1 MTKDNSEKPFLL
13 LREIFNE
20 ILLRDIIL
28 FTILFLFTLAQ
39 TWDTIILF
47 LFPIISFAYSLIFR
61 IISTNKWR
69 INSETKPLIYN
80 PIGVEKRHAN
90 RLEFSALLQLIL
102 LFWIGAESLYHPQL
116 IDNYAI
122 YFNIIFFFVYS
133 FGYYWII
140 IDIGK
145 YTRFGIVLK
154 NIDLEYEKSKS
165 EGEINRL
172 ITFLKFEKFKRISI
186 VNLIVF
192 LVANV
197 LNILF
202 ALAIQYNAIS
212 GIPFLL
218 PGTGI
223 ESSEPL
229 QITLIS
235 LLIIVI
241 SPVLT
246 SFFLLIIY
254 KDINNFSLENLNA
267 AIVDLPDNLKKE
279 ILENIKN
286 LNNHF
291 SKILSIE

>member
-1 MTKDNSEKPFLL
+1 MTKDNSEKPYLL

-20 ILLRDIIL
+20 ILLRNIII

-69 INSETKPLIYN
+69 INSETNPIIYN

-90 RLEFSALLQLIL
+90 RLEFCALFQLIL

-116 IDNYAI
+116 IDDYTI
-122 YFNIIFFFVYS
+122 YFNTLYFFVYS
-133 FGYYWII
+133 FGFYWIM
-140 IDIGK
+140 IDIWK
-145 YTRFGIVLK
+145 YSRFGIILK
-154 NIDLEYEKSKS
+154 KTDPEYEKSKPD
-165 EGEINRL
+165 GEINKV
-172 ITFLKFEKFKRISI
+172 ISFLKFEKFKRISI
-186 VNLIVF
+186 LNLIVF
-192 LVANV
+192 LAANV
-197 LNILF
+197 LNTLF
-202 ALAIQYNAIS
+202 ALAIQYNIIS

-235 LLIIVI
+235 LFMIVI
-241 SPVLT
+241 SPLLT
-246 SFFLLIIY
+246 SLFLLLIY
-254 KDINNFSLENLNA
+254 KDINNFSLENLNV
-267 AIVDLPDNLKKE
+267 AIVDLPDNLKKQ

-286 LNNHF
+286 LNNRF

>member
-1 MTKDNSEKPFLL
+1 MTKDKTEKPYLL

-39 TWDTIILF
+39 SWETIILF

-61 IISTNKWR
+61 IINTNKWR
-69 INSETKPLIYN
+69 MNSESIPLIYN

-90 RLEFSALLQLIL
+90 RLEFCALLQLIL

-116 IDNYAI
+116 IDDYTI
-122 YFNIIFFFVYS
+122 YFNILYFFVYS
-133 FGYYWII
+133 FGFYWIM
-140 IDIGK
+140 IDIWK
-145 YTRFGIVLK
+145 YSKFGIILK
-154 NIDLEYEKSKS
+154 KNDPEYEKSQS
-165 EGEINRL
+165 EGEINKV
-172 ITFLKFEKFKRISI
+172 INFLKFEKFKRISI

-192 LVANV
+192 LAANV
-197 LNILF
+197 LNTLF

-229 QITLIS
+229 QITLI
-235 LLIIVI
+235 LLIIIVV
-241 SPVLT
+241 SPLLT
-246 SFFLLIIY
+246 SIFLLLIY
-254 KDINNFSLENLNA
+254 KDVNNFSLENLNA
-267 AIVDLPDNLKKE
+267 TIADLPDSLKRQ

>member
-1 MTKDNSEKPFLL
+1 MTKDNSEKPYLL

-28 FTILFLFTLAQ
+28 FTILFLFILAQ

-69 INSETKPLIYN
+69 MYSENSPLIYN
-80 PIGVEKRHAN
+80 PVGVEKRHAN
-90 RLEFSALLQLIL
+90 RLEFCTLLQLIL

-116 IDNYAI
+116 IDDYTI
-122 YFNIIFFFVYS
+122 YFNILYFFIYS
-133 FGYYWII
+133 FGFYWIM
-140 IDIGK
+140 IDIWK
-145 YTRFGIVLK
+145 YSRFGIILK
-154 NIDLEYEKSKS
+154 NIDLEYEKSNSGK
-165 EGEINRL
+165 EINNL
-172 ITFLKFEKFKRISI
+172 INFLKFEKFKRISI
-186 VNLIVF
+186 VNLIIF
-192 LVANV
+192 LVVNM

-202 ALAIQYNAIS
+202 ALGIHYNAIS

-223 ESSEPL
+223 ESSKPI
-229 QITLIS
+229 QITLVS
-235 LLIIVI
+235 FFIIVI
-241 SPVLT
+241 SPLLT
-246 SFFLLIIY
+246 SYFLILIY
-254 KDINNFSLENLNA
+254 RDVNNFSLDNLNI
-267 AIVDLPDNLKKE
+267 AIEYLPDKVKQQILK
-279 ILENIKN
+279 NIKN

>member
-1 MTKDNSEKPFLL
+1 MTKDNSEKPYLL

-28 FTILFLFTLAQ
+28 FAILFLFTLGQ
-39 TWDTIILF
+39 NWETIILF

-69 INSETKPLIYN
+69 INSEINPLIYN

-90 RLEFSALLQLIL
+90 RLEFCALLQLII

-116 IDNYAI
+116 IDDYTI
-122 YFNIIFFFVYS
+122 YFNILYFFVYS
-133 FGYYWII
+133 FGFYWIM
-140 IDIGK
+140 IDIWK
-145 YTRFGIVLK
+145 YSRFGIILK
-154 NIDLEYEKSKS
+154 NIDPEYEKSKS

-172 ITFLKFEKFKRISI
+172 IKFLKFEKFKQISI

-192 LVANV
+192 LAAN
-197 LNILF
+197 LSNILF
-202 ALAIQYNAIS
+202 ALAIHYDVIS

-223 ESSEPL
+223 ESSEPI
-229 QITLIS
+229 QITLVS
-235 LLIIVI
+235 PFIIVI
-241 SPVLT
+241 SPVL
-246 SFFLLIIY
+246 SSLFLILIY
-254 KDINNFSLENLNA
+254 RDINNFSLENLNA
-267 AIVDLPDNLKKE
+267 VIEDLPDNVKQQ

>member
-1 MTKDNSEKPFLL
+1 MTKDNSEKPYLL

-20 ILLRDIIL
+20 ILLRNIII

-69 INSETKPLIYN
+69 INSETNPIIYN

-90 RLEFSALLQLIL
+90 RLEFCALFQLIL

-116 IDNYAI
+116 IDDYTI
-122 YFNIIFFFVYS
+122 YFNTLYFFVYS
-133 FGYYWII
+133 FGFYWIM
-140 IDIGK
+140 IDIWK
-145 YTRFGIVLK
+145 YSRFGIILK
-154 NIDLEYEKSKS
+154 KTDPEYEKSKPD
-165 EGEINRL
+165 GEINKV
-172 ITFLKFEKFKRISI
+172 ISFLKFEKFKRISI
-186 VNLIVF
+186 LNLIVF
-192 LVANV
+192 LAANV
-197 LNILF
+197 LNTLF
-202 ALAIQYNAIS
+202 ALAIQYNIIS

-235 LLIIVI
+235 LFIIVI
-241 SPVLT
+241 SPLLT
-246 SFFLLIIY
+246 SLFLLLIY
-254 KDINNFSLENLNA
+254 KDINNFSLENLNV
-267 AIVDLPDNLKKE
+267 AIVDLPDNLKKQ

-286 LNNHF
+286 LNNRF

>member
-1 MTKDNSEKPFLL
+1 MTKDNSEKPYLL

-28 FTILFLFTLAQ
+28 FAILFLFTLAQ

-69 INSETKPLIYN
+69 MISEKSPLIYN

-90 RLEFSALLQLIL
+90 RLEFCALFQLIL

-116 IDNYAI
+116 IDDYTI
-122 YFNIIFFFVYS
+122 YFNILYFFVYS
-133 FGYYWII
+133 FGFYWIM
-140 IDIGK
+140 IDIWK
-145 YTRFGIVLK
+145 YSKFGIILN
-154 NIDLEYEKSKS
+154 NIDPEYEKSKS
-165 EGEINRL
+165 EGKIDRL
-172 ITFLKFEKFKRISI
+172 ISFLKFEKFKRISI
-186 VNLIVF
+186 INLIVF
-192 LVANV
+192 LAVNV

-202 ALAIQYNAIS
+202 ALAMHYNAVT

-218 PGTGI
+218 PGTGL
-223 ESSEPL
+223 ESSEPID
-229 QITLIS
+229 ITLIS
-235 LLIIVI
+235 PFIIVI

-246 SFFLLIIY
+246 SLFLILIY
-254 KDINNFSLENLNA
+254 RDVKNFSLENLNT
-267 AIVDLPDNLKKE
+267 AIEDLPDKVKQQ
-279 ILENIKN
+279 ILENLKN
-286 LNNHF
+286 LDNHF

>member
-1 MTKDNSEKPFLL
+1 MTKDKTEKPYLL

-28 FTILFLFTLAQ
+28 FAILFLFTLAQ

-69 INSETKPLIYN
+69 TISENNPLIYN

-90 RLEFSALLQLIL
+90 RFEFCALLQLIL

-116 IDNYAI
+116 IDDYTI
-122 YFNIIFFFVYS
+122 YFNILYFFVFS
-133 FGYYWII
+133 FGFYWIM
-140 IDIGK
+140 IDIWK
-145 YTRFGIVLK
+145 YSRFGIILK
-154 NIDLEYEKSKS
+154 NIDPEYEKSKS
-165 EGEINRL
+165 EGEIDRL
-172 ITFLKFEKFKRISI
+172 INFLKFEKFKRISI

-192 LVANV
+192 LAANL
-197 LNILF
+197 LNTLF
-202 ALAIQYNAIS
+202 ALAIHFNAIS
-212 GIPFLL
+212 GLPFLL
-218 PGTGI
+218 PGTGL
-223 ESSEPL
+223 ESSEPI
-229 QITLIS
+229 QITLFS
-235 LLIIVI
+235 PFIIVI

-246 SFFLLIIY
+246 SLLLILIY
-254 KDINNFSLENLNA
+254 KDVNNFSLENLNA
-267 AIVDLPDNLKKE
+267 AIEDLPDNVKQQ

-286 LNNHF
+286 LNKHF

>member
-1 MTKDNSEKPFLL
+1 MTKDNSEKPYLL

-28 FTILFLFTLAQ
+28 FAILFLFILAQ
-39 TWDTIILF
+39 NWDTIILF

-69 INSETKPLIYN
+69 TISENNPLIYN

-90 RLEFSALLQLIL
+90 RFEFCALIQLIL

-116 IDNYAI
+116 IDDYTI
-122 YFNIIFFFVYS
+122 YFNVLYFFVFS
-133 FGYYWII
+133 FGFYWIM
-140 IDIGK
+140 IDIWK
-145 YTRFGIVLK
+145 YSRFGIILK
-154 NIDLEYEKSKS
+154 NIDPEYEKSKS
-165 EGEINRL
+165 EGEIDRL
-172 ITFLKFEKFKRISI
+172 INFLKFEKFKRISI

-192 LVANV
+192 LAAN
-197 LNILF
+197 LSNILF
-202 ALAIQYNAIS
+202 ALAIHYDVIS

-223 ESSEPL
+223 ESSEPI
-229 QITLIS
+229 QITLVS
-235 LLIIVI
+235 PFIIVI
-241 SPVLT
+241 SPVL
-246 SFFLLIIY
+246 SSLFLILIY
-254 KDINNFSLENLNA
+254 RDINNFSLENLNA
-267 AIVDLPDNLKKE
+267 VIEDLPDNVKQQ

>member
-1 MTKDNSEKPFLL
+1 MTKENSEKPYLL

-20 ILLRDIIL
+20 ILLRDVIL
-28 FTILFLFTLAQ
+28 FAILFLFTLAQ

-69 INSETKPLIYN
+69 MNSGTNLLIYN

-90 RLEFSALLQLIL
+90 RLVFCALLQLIL

-122 YFNIIFFFVYS
+122 YFNVLYFFVYS
-133 FGYYWII
+133 FGFYWIM
-140 IDIGK
+140 IDIWK
-145 YTRFGIVLK
+145 YSRFGIILK
-154 NIDLEYEKSKS
+154 NIDPEYERSKS
-165 EGEINRL
+165 EGKIDRL
-172 ITFLKFEKFKRISI
+172 INFLNFKKFKRISI
-186 VNLIVF
+186 VNLIIF
-192 LVANV
+192 LVTNV

-202 ALAIQYNAIS
+202 ALAIHYNAIS
-212 GIPFLL
+212 GIAFLL

-223 ESSEPL
+223 ESSKPIE
-229 QITLIS
+229 ITLVS
-235 LLIIVI
+235 LSIIVI
-241 SPVLT
+241 FPVLT
-246 SFFLLIIY
+246 TLFLVLIY
-254 KDINNFSLENLNA
+254 RDINNFSLENLNA
-267 AIVDLPDNLKKE
+267 AIEDLPDNVKQQ

-286 LNNHF
+286 LNTQF